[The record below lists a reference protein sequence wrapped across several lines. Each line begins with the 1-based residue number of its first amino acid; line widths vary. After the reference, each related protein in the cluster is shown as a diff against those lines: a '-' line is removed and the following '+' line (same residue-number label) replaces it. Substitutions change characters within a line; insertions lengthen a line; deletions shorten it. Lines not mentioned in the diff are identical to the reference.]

1 MVTVGQI
8 VFAKAGREKGNA
20 FVVTKVALPYVF
32 LADGKLRTLSK
43 PKKKKIMH
51 IQITNTIDN
60 DINDKITNDSYILDA
75 QIRKTLKKYYLS
87 EK

>member
-20 FVVTKVALPYVF
+20 FIVTKVALPYVF

-60 DINDKITNDSYILDA
+60 DINDKITNESYILDA
-75 QIRKTLKKYYLS
+75 QIRKALKKYYLS

>member
-43 PKKKKIMH
+43 PKKKKVMH